1 MKRFSSLQ
9 RAGND
14 CIFGRK
20 FSQLFFSFPTIIQA
34 PMIAFHSICRQS
46 YSCILPILF
55 VLLLSV
61 SAASVPLAAQLT
73 EVSFHLQDTT
83 VQRGTIVRIAIRA
96 SFRQLPPT
104 FNSMRFTLRYTPLSL
119 AFERATGGGLNVMQC
134 PTPRTDSQ
142 FVNLNLGAIHVSCSV
157 LRPIPANAD
166 IVTLAV
172 LEFRTLASP
181 DLTTSL
187 TVDSL
192 SLDGRK
198 LLPVTSRPALV
209 TIQGAPLVAGEFP
222 DAIGQNYP
230 NPSTSEGTTFPYTVA
245 TSGLVDFALIS
256 SRGDVVV
263 EFPTIQRG
271 QGRYLLQLP
280 PNPAL
285 SGGMYILRMITPR
298 GVYYRNF
305 LLRK

>member
-1 MKRFSSLQ
+1 M
-9 RAGND
+9 N
-14 CIFGRK
+14 
-20 FSQLFFSFPTIIQA
+20 
-34 PMIAFHSICRQS
+34 AFHSICRQS

-55 VLLLSV
+55 VLALSV
-61 SAASVPLAAQLT
+61 GAASMPLAAQPT

-83 VQRGTIVRIAIRA
+83 VQRGTLVRIAIRA
-96 SFRQLPPT
+96 SFRQLPPA
-104 FNSMRFTLRYTPLSL
+104 FNSMRFTVRYAPSSL

-142 FVNLNLGAIHVSCSV
+142 FVNLNLGAIQVSCAA
-157 LRPIPANAD
+157 LRPISANGD

-187 TVDSL
+187 AVDSL

-198 LLPVTSRPALV
+198 LLPVMSRPALI
-209 TIQGAPLVAGEFP
+209 TMQGAPLVTGEFP

-256 SRGDVVV
+256 SRGDVMV